1 MYVIIDDRT
10 IVPAY
15 YWKMGDEFPIMATIE
30 FRLTPKFNTKEEA
43 EEVLKSLE
51 NDTFVFR
58 VAKLS

>member
-15 YWKMGDEFPIMATIE
+15 YWKMGDEFPMATIE

-43 EEVLKSLE
+43 EEMLKILK
-51 NDTFVFR
+51 NDTFVFK
-58 VAKLS
+58 VVKLS